1 MFRHSSSASSAA
13 SYGSDTFVHRAACLS
28 SAAAVAALPA
38 VPTQIP
44 RVAGG
49 YIDIDGNNVSGGPFT
64 HFVASS
70 PPSYSSSL
78 PNSSYYYNNIQR
90 SISSHSLPLHLQQA
104 ADHLGAG
111 GSAFFSSSSHHL
123 PLPPLSSSPSSSSG
137 DLFEFTSPCPVRR
150 VFSTGDLQGMNGSSP
165 PRPLPSGDSCGQDGG
180 GPFSQKVGRYSAEE
194 RKERI
199 ERYRVKR
206 HQRNFNKKITYACRK
221 TLADS
226 RPRVK
231 GRFARNGEAEAEGDE
246 REASDASYDYCG
258 SGVDYQS
265 SNRSISNGGGNNCY
279 HRKDG
284 GASNGAATAAP
295 FAYGSDNGEW
305 WWRAPGATAE
315 AERDRDRERQAGFD
329 VDEELWATLGDMLS
343 VNLAS

>member
-13 SYGSDTFVHRAACLS
+13 SYGSDVSFMNHSPA
-28 SAAAVAALPA
+28 AALPA

-49 YIDIDGNNVSGGPFT
+49 YLDGNASGGLP
-64 HFVASS
+64 HFGGAVSSSSSS

-78 PNSSYYYNNIQR
+78 PSSYYNNIQR
-90 SISSHSLPLHLQQA
+90 SISSHSLPHHLQLT
-104 ADHLGAG
+104 DHFG
-111 GSAFFSSSSHHL
+111 GAFFSSSSSSSHQL
-123 PLPPLSSSPSSSSG
+123 PLPPPLSSSPSSSSG

-165 PRPLPSGDSCGQDGG
+165 PRPLPSGESCGQDGS

-231 GRFARNGEAEAEGDE
+231 GRFARNGEADAEGDE
-246 REASDASYDYCG
+246 REAFDASYSYDYSAAGYSDYRSG
-258 SGVDYQS
+258 SNS
-265 SNRSISNGGGNNCY
+265 SSVNSCY
-279 HRKDG
+279 NYNRKD
-284 GASNGAATAAP
+284 GAATAASVVG
-295 FAYGSDNGEW
+295 GSDNGEW
-305 WWRAPGATAE
+305 WWRAPGATTAE
-315 AERDRDRERQAGFD
+315 AERQRQAGFD
-329 VDEELWATLGDMLS
+329 VDEEIWATLGDMLS

>member
-13 SYGSDTFVHRAACLS
+13 SYGSDVSFVHHS
-28 SAAAVAALPA
+28 SAAALPA

-44 RVAGG
+44 RAGG
-49 YIDIDGNNVSGGPFT
+49 GYLDGNVSGGFP
-64 HFVASS
+64 HFGGATAASS

-78 PNSSYYYNNIQR
+78 PASYYNNNIQR
-90 SISSHSLPLHLQQA
+90 SISSHSLPHHLQLT
-104 ADHLGAG
+104 DHLGG
-111 GSAFFSSSSHHL
+111 AFFSSSSSSSHQL
-123 PLPPLSSSPSSSSG
+123 PLPPPLSSSPSSSSG

-165 PRPLPSGDSCGQDGG
+165 PRPLPSGESCGQDGG

-231 GRFARNGEAEAEGDE
+231 GRFARNGEADADGDE
-246 REASDASYDYCG
+246 REAFDASYDYSAAGYSDYRSG
-258 SGVDYQS
+258 SNS
-265 SNRSISNGGGNNCY
+265 SSVSSCY
-279 HRKDG
+279 NYNRKD
-284 GASNGAATAAP
+284 GAATAASS
-295 FAYGSDNGEW
+295 FVGGSDNGEW
-305 WWRAPGATAE
+305 WWRAPGATTAE
-315 AERDRDRERQAGFD
+315 AERQRQAGFD
-329 VDEELWATLGDMLS
+329 VDEEIWATLGDMLS

>member
-1 MFRHSSSASSAA
+1 MFRHSSSASSVG
-13 SYGSDTFVHRAACLS
+13 SYGSDVSFMHHPAASLS
-28 SAAAVAALPA
+28 SGAA

-49 YIDIDGNNVSGGPFT
+49 YLDGGNVSGAFPPFG
-64 HFVASS
+64 AASSS

-78 PNSSYYYNNIQR
+78 PSSYYNNIQR
-90 SISSHSLPLHLQQA
+90 SISSHSLPHHLQLT
-104 ADHLGAG
+104 DHLGAG
-111 GSAFFSSSSHHL
+111 GSAFFSSPSSHQL
-123 PLPPLSSSPSSSSG
+123 PLPPPLSSSPSSSSG

-165 PRPLPSGDSCGQDGG
+165 PRPLPSGESCGQDGG

-231 GRFARNGEAEAEGDE
+231 GRFARNGEAEADGDD
-246 REASDASYDYCG
+246 REAFDGSYGYP
-258 SGVDYQS
+258 
-265 SNRSISNGGGNNCY
+265 
-279 HRKDG
+279 
-284 GASNGAATAAP
+284 AA
-295 FAYGSDNGEW
+295 G
-305 WWRAPGATAE
+305 
-315 AERDRDRERQAGFD
+315 
-329 VDEELWATLGDMLS
+329 
-343 VNLAS
+343 